1 MGGRPP
7 REFAQ
12 AWATR
17 RGFKDTEAVAEWA
30 ELVGPVGWDLYGAG
44 HAAIPFIDVLLS
56 GARQVSEK
64 TPPQLGQGLWR
75 YFPTTQHLAH
85 DLEAAKKA
93 VAIAERLQAPPL
105 LAEARVIQGYAT
117 LVLDIYEIGSLVSR
131 SKAPD
136 ASVLPLLQRA
146 MDELAG
152 AGSQVVTSIQDWA
165 QTNGQTIST
174 PRGVNTLRATEEA
187 VAIVRK
193 ALAPFGIRDTLE
205 QSPKPSDRDK

>member
-1 MGGRPP
+1 VPPP

-17 RGFKDTEAVAEWA
+17 WGFNDSEAVAEWA
-30 ELVGPVGWDLYGAG
+30 ELVGPVGWNLYGAG
-44 HAAIPFIDVLLS
+44 HAAIPFIDVLIS

-75 YFPTTQHLAH
+75 YLTTTQHLAH
-85 DLEAAKKA
+85 DLEAAKRV
-93 VAIAERLQAPPL
+93 VAIAERLQAP
-105 LAEARVIQGYAT
+105 
-117 LVLDIYEIGSLVSR
+117 
-131 SKAPD
+131 
-136 ASVLPLLQRA
+136 PLLQRA

-174 PRGVNTLRATEEA
+174 PRGVNTLRAAEEA

-193 ALAPFGIRDTLE
+193 ALVPFGIRDTLE